1 MTTLP
6 RERSPHIVGP
16 VYDALFFLAPP
27 LVAFALGI
35 LLAESGASER
45 YVEFGG
51 ESRRLVGVCLGI
63 LIHAHL
69 VAVFARSHLD
79 AAILQRHRVRFVVVP
94 LLLFGALLASPHL
107 AAASIVVATFWDV
120 YHSGAQT
127 FGLARIYDRNA
138 GRKEDTFGRRL
149 DAIAQQL
156 LYAGPIAAGV
166 SLAAHVHAFDEF
178 ESFDDPISA
187 VLASIPAAVESRAG
201 LISKGVLG
209 FAAAF
214 FVFYLAHR
222 TRCRARGDRSSPRAA
237 LLVTVTGLC
246 SVVTWGFDRWGE
258 AFLVMNTFH
267 AVQYLALVNA
277 TEGAKVGARL
287 GLPSSG
293 AGRLASVLLFL
304 GATFGYGFLVEWSDA
319 EVVWATSMVV
329 SLMHFWYDGF
339 VWSVR
344 RGDV

>member
-1 MTTLP
+1 M
-6 RERSPHIVGP
+6 
-16 VYDALFFLAPP
+16 
-27 LVAFALGI
+27 
-35 LLAESGASER
+35 
-45 YVEFGG
+45 
-51 ESRRLVGVCLGI
+51 
-63 LIHAHL
+63 
-69 VAVFARSHLD
+69 
-79 AAILQRHRVRFVVVP
+79 
-94 LLLFGALLASPHL
+94 
-107 AAASIVVATFWDV
+107 
-120 YHSGAQT
+120 
-127 FGLARIYDRNA
+127 
-138 GRKEDTFGRRL
+138 
-149 DAIAQQL
+149 
-156 LYAGPIAAGV
+156 
-166 SLAAHVHAFDEF
+166 
-178 ESFDDPISA
+178 
-187 VLASIPAAVESRAG
+187 
-201 LISKGVLG
+201 
-209 FAAAF
+209 
-214 FVFYLAHR
+214 
-222 TRCRARGDRSSPRAA
+222 
-237 LLVTVTGLC
+237 TVTGLC